1 MQTEDNNQNSQAMY
15 NRIHTPFLW
24 ADRNSPEMTEAKVPE
39 NGNDWK
45 SIDIFLF
52 SNGQQFSPPRKYHL
66 VTQQLNWWNTTL
78 NFLAKAQYGSL

>member
-52 SNGQQFSPPRKYHL
+52 SNGQQWPCDSTAQLVEYHL
-66 VTQQLNWWNTTL
+66 EL
-78 NFLAKAQYGSL
+78 FG